1 MWFVTSGELK
11 GTSSQPTAGEAF
23 IELFDYWIK
32 AHGHHPNLGVLAAAS
47 RQGFD
52 YNILNTTVFSTEW
65 VLFEAKRIPR
75 MSIEFDSMEEYV
87 ASLLD
92 GEKPVI
98 EQVLNL
104 AYSEQ
109 DAILNETEI
118 DAPNSRIDYWDDVIE
133 VPDDYK
139 WPE

>member
-1 MWFVTSGELK
+1 MWFVTSGEIK

-32 AHGHHPNLGVLAAAS
+32 AHGHYPNLGVLAAVS
-47 RQGFD
+47 NEGFD
-52 YNILNTTVFSTEW
+52 YNIFNTTIFSTEW
-65 VLFEAKRIPR
+65 VLFEAGRIPR
-75 MSIEFDSMEEYV
+75 KSIEFDTMEEYV
-87 ASLLD
+87 ASLLES
-92 GEKPVI
+92 GVPVI
-98 EQVLNL
+98 DQVLNL
-104 AYSEQ
+104 AYNEQ

-118 DAPNSRIDYWDDVIE
+118 DAPNSREDYWDDVIE